1 MPVLSNRFPIEL
13 ENGVE
18 HALRRDNIEVQKK
31 INKIK

>member
-18 HALRRDNIEVQKK
+18 HALRDNIEYKK
-31 INKIK
+31 K